1 MNVYGPYI
9 HTYIHTNIHTA
20 LCRLITREVKPN
32 CRNHCRMHSSCMEH
46 NDEDTKMLQGVW
58 SGATTVGC
66 TADAWN
72 IMMKIQKFVRCIVQ
86 KVAIFNIEQWVMPY
100 VTHTNNYSYAQQ
112 IPDVNQM

>member
-1 MNVYGPYI
+1 
-9 HTYIHTNIHTA
+9 
-20 LCRLITREVKPN
+20 
-32 CRNHCRMHSSCMEH
+32 MEH

-86 KVAIFNIEQWVMPY
+86 KVAIFNIEQWVMP
-100 VTHTNNYSYAQQ
+100 
-112 IPDVNQM
+112 